1 MTEVKPSDRSVHVRL
16 IEAVAC
22 RERESTQVM
31 RLAAGA
37 FSFLLLSHPP
47 SDRYS
52 LHSRAYYLYNKKMV
66 EKEKGRKTTDRCALL
81 VPWIG
86 FYAHVLRERL

>member
-52 LHSRAYYLYNKKMV
+52 LHSRAYYLYNKKN
-66 EKEKGRKTTDRCALL
+66 G
-81 VPWIG
+81 
-86 FYAHVLRERL
+86 RERERKENDGSLRTSRTVDWILCSCTT